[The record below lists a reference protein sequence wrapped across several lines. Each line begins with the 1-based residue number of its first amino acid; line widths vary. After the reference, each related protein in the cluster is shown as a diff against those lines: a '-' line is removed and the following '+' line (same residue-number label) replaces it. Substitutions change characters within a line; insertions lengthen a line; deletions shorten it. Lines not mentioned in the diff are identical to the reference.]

1 MPLGKIPKHRVLIT
15 KDTNAPETVGGIIL
29 PLSLRPVN
37 TGTIVQSGV
46 EDIPINSHVA
56 WDDTLPSIPII
67 EIEGKSYISMH
78 RNDIKLVIHT
88 KHHQTDEFF
97 KTTVDESVKKVY

>member
-15 KDTNAPETVGGIIL
+15 KDTNAPESVGGIIL

-46 EDIPINSHVA
+46 EDIHVGDHVA
-56 WDDTLPSIPII
+56 WDDQLPSIPMI
-67 EIEGKSYISMH
+67 EIDGKLYISMH
-78 RNDIKLVIHT
+78 KDDIKLI
-88 KHHQTDEFF
+88 KH
-97 KTTVDESVKKVY
+97 